1 MDMYAMMSI
10 VRQMQAST
18 RHASCFRHR
27 TRELTFFCTL
37 FVQEV
42 FDAALLQQHNVHLT
56 EVAQLKEWCHDMLA
70 RQRGEL
76 AGAHATELRRLR
88 GELAGSHADEV
99 LAGSHADELQRLRG
113 ELAGSHADELRR
125 LRDRANLLTADT
137 TRLKQKDVGH
147 SNELKKNDAL
157 RIRQLEELDAR
168 RIRQLGILERQKD
181 DLKEELLEELRLR
194 KRLIRDI
201 RCMADDADTPACHS
215 VDASTPVPA
224 QWSAPSPSRH
234 DA

>member
-1 MDMYAMMSI
+1 MKIAP
-10 VRQMQAST
+10 A
-18 RHASCFRHR
+18 
-27 TRELTFFCTL
+27 LTTS
-37 FVQEV
+37 
-42 FDAALLQQHNVHLT
+42 
-56 EVAQLKEWCHDMLA
+56 LA
-70 RQRGEL
+70 
-76 AGAHATELRRLR
+76 
-88 GELAGSHADEV
+88 
-99 LAGSHADELQRLRG
+99 RG

-147 SNELKKNDAL
+147 SNELKKNDALRIRQLEELDAL

>member
-76 AGAHATELRRLR
+76 AGAHATELR
-88 GELAGSHADEV
+88 
-99 LAGSHADELQRLRG
+99 RLRG